1 MSPRWRRAL
10 EMLLQGPATTMEIAV
25 GAGVCGVSA
34 MIHAM
39 RCKGLSL
46 PCRSITVLNRDR
58 EPCHPGQYSLT
69 DADRV
74 KVLTWLGRK

>member
-1 MSPRWRRAL
+1 MSPRWRRTFQI
-10 EMLLQGPATTMEIAV
+10 LLQGPATTMEIAV
-25 GAGVCGVSA
+25 GAGVCGVTA

-58 EPCHPGQYSLT
+58 ETCHPGQYSLT
-69 DADRV
+69 EADRD
-74 KVLTWLGRK
+74 KVLAWLSQK